1 MVTTDFFIVK
11 ASSIQSNSAIKG
23 IIGLAPTTS
32 DAPSYVEELYLEN
45 HIESQVISFF
55 FNDQGE

>member
-1 MVTTDFFIVK
+1 MVTADLFIVK
-11 ASSIQSNSAIKG
+11 ANSVSANSAVKG

-32 DAPSYVEELYLEN
+32 DASSYVEELYLAN
-45 HIESQVISFF
+45 HVESQVVSFF